1 MFVYDRM
8 FTLGERDLAGF
19 TKRNDSA
26 FAKLARGSAKAVR
39 SELLECF
46 EVIEKWKRGIVYYG
60 SRD

>member
-46 EVIEKWKRGIVYYG
+46 EVIEKW
-60 SRD
+60 